1 MERLLD
7 KAFRFKSDAIKCAE
21 KIASEHGGEVVKCRY
36 AMSTRKTFPDGME
49 DYGCDG
55 EMECVEVRDS
65 DLNTICYVGWW
76 EDED

>member
-1 MERLLD
+1 MKRLQD
-7 KAFRFKSDAIKCAE
+7 KAFRFKCDAIKCAE

-65 DLNTICYVGWW
+65 DLKHHLLRRLVGR
-76 EDED
+76 